1 MTEPLISV
9 IIPVYN
15 AEKYLQTTLQSLQ
28 NQTFKDFE
36 AVCVDDGST
45 DGSAQILAQFAAA
58 DTRFKIHRQE
68 NAGGSAARNKGLEL
82 AGGKFIALLDN
93 DDIMHPQYLEILY
106 HNITAAAADISCCS
120 YLRFAGEGKYD
131 FAADKLE
138 AKADFVSEQPFTDK
152 FVKKKKI
159 ETLMWTKLYRREL
172 LGDIR
177 FAPELPAINDMLLNI
192 EVLLKSRK
200 AVVCR
205 TPLIAYRI
213 IETSQTL
220 KDLSLKRITEFK
232 NLCLKINEIADKFPA
247 QRGILQKIAAR
258 YAYGMHIK
266 EYLERYNPEKDA
278 ERYEVLRQNLQELIK
293 SGAFCPSKLNW
304 CQRLT
309 LWAFLRQKFWLL
321 KRLKK

>member
-15 AEKYLQTTLQSLQ
+15 AEKYLPSTLKSLQ

-45 DGSAQILAQFAAA
+45 DGSAQILARFASA
-58 DTRFKIHRQE
+58 DSRFKIHRQT
-68 NAGGSAARNKGLEL
+68 NVGGSTARNKGLEL
-82 AGGKFIALLDN
+82 ATGKFIAFLDN
-93 DDIMHPQYLEILY
+93 DDILHPQYLEILY
-106 HNITAAAADISCCS
+106 HNIMAAEADISCCS
-120 YLRFAGEGKYD
+120 YVRFTGEGEYN
-131 FAADKLE
+131 FATEKLQ
-138 AKADFVSEQPFTDK
+138 AKADFVSSQPFTDK
-152 FVKKKKI
+152 FAHKKKI

-172 LGDIR
+172 FADIR

-220 KDLSLKRITEFK
+220 KDLSLKRIAEFK
-232 NLCLKINEIADKFPA
+232 NLCLKINELTDKFPA

-266 EYLERYNPEKDA
+266 EYLERYNPEKDS

-293 SGAFCPSKLNW
+293 NGAFFTYKLNW
-304 CQRLT
+304 RQRLI
-309 LWAFLRQKFWLL
+309 LWGFLRQKFWLL